1 MVVEEVRLSISRD
14 INGADLLYNLLNAP
28 WLQSLLKIY
37 ACLQQYLTRRATPF
51 LPSASALSQEALLSA
66 HDTVAQKDYEPILPP
81 LPDNLPDEEEA
92 MRIVCLVKNKQT
104 LNTVLTESPYIS
116 RRPQTVPS
124 SPLLCSAGYEA
135 AGASLSADTIRPGE
149 PWEELRQTM
158 KSVASTVDKTSL
170 NRQAA
175 WREGRCC
182 HRVDVRDHAREH
194 PGLERVDGCVG
205 EDAGPPFSQKSP
217 QSARSIGSFSEFM
230 EGVSSHPPA
239 ALPSSLEDRDN
250 NDVRRWL
257 GPLLPMECRGLLY
270 AGDKLVEVNGV
281 AVNGLEPE
289 QVIQVLARSAGNIV
303 FKLVPISDRPVNSQ
317 TMLYVR
323 AMTNYCPQ
331 QDPAIPC
338 AAAGMT
344 FQKGDIL
351 EIVDQTDAHW
361 WQARKLPNTSSCAGL
376 IPSSNLLK
384 SASLVPFHQCQESIM
399 QPGSRRHSESK
410 ESLTPEPLD
419 MPPQRKRKKKKS
431 LQTPDS
437 ETSFMQN
444 TPSEPSMQ
452 TEMPNDN
459 IVDNPDE
466 EEVIRKPRKRTKKT
480 RPVDLQY
487 ANELG
492 VEEDDIITDVQ
503 PPISPHALFTAPIG
517 NSQPV
522 GKVFVERN
530 RRFQAADRSE
540 LSKPTEQADDYMEV
554 KSLWTTRDVAMS
566 VHRGFRVIGLF
577 SHGFLAGYAVW
588 NIIVVYVLAGNQLTT
603 LLNLLQQYKTLAYPA
618 QSLLYLLLAV
628 STVSAFDRVNLA
640 KTSMALRGFLTLDP
654 AALASFLYFVAL
666 ILTLSQQMT
675 SDRINLYT
683 SQSANDT
690 LWPSGS
696 EQQILQPWIVVNLV
710 VTLLVG
716 IAWVF
721 LSTRPEID
729 YTEGI

>member
-1 MVVEEVRLSISRD
+1 MDTE
-14 INGADLLYNLLNAP
+14 IN
-28 WLQSLLKIY
+28 K
-37 ACLQQYLTRRATPF
+37 RRQPRA
-51 LPSASALSQEALLSA
+51 
-66 HDTVAQKDYEPILPP
+66 LPP
-81 LPDNLPDEEEA
+81 MPS
-92 MRIVCLVKNKQT
+92 Q
-104 LNTVLTESPYIS
+104 NT
-116 RRPQTVPS
+116 
-124 SPLLCSAGYEA
+124 
-135 AGASLSADTIRPGE
+135 
-149 PWEELRQTM
+149 
-158 KSVASTVDKTSL
+158 
-170 NRQAA
+170 
-175 WREGRCC
+175 
-182 HRVDVRDHAREH
+182 
-194 PGLERVDGCVG
+194 
-205 EDAGPPFSQKSP
+205 
-217 QSARSIGSFSEFM
+217 
-230 EGVSSHPPA
+230 GVSTD
-239 ALPSSLEDRDN
+239 EM
-250 NDVRRWL
+250 
-257 GPLLPMECRGLLY
+257 PLSKTKKK
-270 AGDKLVEVNGV
+270 KLKTTNGI
-281 AVNGLEPE
+281 GKTE
-289 QVIQVLARSAGNIV
+289 
-303 FKLVPISDRPVNSQ
+303 
-317 TMLYVR
+317 
-323 AMTNYCPQ
+323 
-331 QDPAIPC
+331 
-338 AAAGMT
+338 
-344 FQKGDIL
+344 
-351 EIVDQTDAHW
+351 
-361 WQARKLPNTSSCAGL
+361 
-376 IPSSNLLK
+376 
-384 SASLVPFHQCQESIM
+384 ESIM

-459 IVDNPDE
+459 SVDNPDE

-480 RPVDLQY
+480 RPADLQY

-603 LLNLLQQYKTLAYPA
+603 LPNLLQQYKTLAYPA

-628 STVSAFDRVNLA
+628 STISAFDRVNLA

-721 LSTRPEID
+721 LSTRPEMD
-729 YTEGI
+729 YTEDLIFAMEVEEYPKETQA